1 MDDTVNIRDI
11 KIDTD
16 LTIGLGDMAVH
27 IWRHGFFRDDEVA
40 VLSVIWIYITDSFT
54 NRLEN
59 NFSIF
64 IRRNILFEISLIV
77 LICLIRLTDRE
88 SVLILTRVDVLDLF
102 ILDLCC
108 RRAFS
113 YESFTHS
120 KVHDALI
127 FGVRVLGSSMINVV
141 ELTALNNSGTCS
153 SDPAGTGSRYRSDRV
168 RIRKNKKTG
177 CRVVADSLCI
187 RNVPDD
193 LSGDVLVDILILL
206 GIVTGV
212 IGIGI
217 HRFPIGD
224 NDVFCELDA
233 VGIQNVENNDRA
245 RIFLDLEVFGLFD
258 TSFKF
263 ASGEHVDIDS
273 CALVALVCQVDD
285 AFSGR
290 KISDLVTI
298 YSRVR
303 EHLIRFIGDM
313 VDHTLYSIF
322 QVSLTEGTVE
332 SFALEASFIVCEKAR
347 IFKSRCRVDH
357 ELHSGRSVVAVFR
370 TVGIAESGLAAGDR
384 GDNELGRLIS
394 CKVDVAVIVLLVEKV
409 RRRVGR
415 LHVVS
420 LLEMCGNDTIVDGT
434 S

>member
-1 MDDTVNIRDI
+1 MDNTVNIRDI

-16 LTIGLGDMAVH
+16 LAIGLGDMAVH
-27 IWRHGFFRDDEVA
+27 IWRHGFFRDDEIA
-40 VLSVIWIYITDSFT
+40 VLSVIWIYITDRFP

-64 IRRNILFEISLIV
+64 IRGDILSEISFIV
-77 LICLIRLTDRE
+77 LIGLIRLTDRE

-108 RRAFS
+108 RCSCS

-127 FGVRVLGSSMINVV
+127 YGVCVLGSSVIDVV
-141 ELTALNNSGTCS
+141 ELTALNNSGTRC
-153 SDPAGTGSRYRSDRV
+153 SDPAGTGSRYCSDCI

-177 CRVVADSLCI
+177 CRVIADSLCV

-212 IGIGI
+212 VGIGI

-224 NDVFCELDA
+224 NDVLCELDA
-233 VGIQNVENNDRA
+233 IGIQNIENNDRA
-245 RIFLDLEVFGLFD
+245 RIFLDLEVFGLLNA
-258 TSFKF
+258 SFKF
-263 ASGEHVDIDS
+263 ASGKHVDIDS
-273 CALVALVCQVDD
+273 RALVALVCQVDD

-298 YSRVR
+298 NSRVL

-322 QVSLTEGTVE
+322 QFSLAEGTVK
-332 SFALEASFIVCEKAR
+332 SFALEASGIVCEKTR
-347 IFKSRCRVDH
+347 IFQCRCRVDH
-357 ELHSGRSVVAVFR
+357 ELHRGCTVVAVFR
-370 TVGIAESGLAAGDR
+370 TVGIAESGLSSGDR

-394 CKVDVAVIVLLVEKV
+394 CKVDVAVIVLQVEEV